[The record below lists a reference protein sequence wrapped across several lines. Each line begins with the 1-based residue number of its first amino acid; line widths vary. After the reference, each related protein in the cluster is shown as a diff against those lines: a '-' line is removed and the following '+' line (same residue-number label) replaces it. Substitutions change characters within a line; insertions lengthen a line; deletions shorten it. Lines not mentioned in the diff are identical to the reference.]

1 MLRLRCC
8 LLTQLLSSPSASPA
22 SQLRRL
28 ISAAAPAIFP
38 NPSFDVEG
46 YLVSSCGLTRAQA
59 LKASAKLSHLK
70 SPSKPDAVLAFLAGL
85 GLSGD
90 DVAALVAKD
99 PLFLCAKVEKTLA
112 PVVAGLTGLGLSRSD
127 IAHLVSLSRD
137 KFRCRSIVSYLQ
149 YYLHLFGSFENLLPA
164 LRHGLC
170 LRSAGLETV
179 VKPNVAYLQ
188 ECGLGNCDIAKL
200 CIVQPWLLTSNLEYV
215 RAVAAR
221 AEGIGVPCGSAMFRR
236 ALLTVARLSKEKI
249 DAKVEYL
256 KKTFR
261 WSDAEVRIALS
272 KSPGMLS
279 FSSDRLQ
286 RISEFL
292 ISKAGLEPA
301 YIAHRPAMLNYSLE
315 GRIKPRHYVVKYLK
329 ENGFLDHDR
338 DYYSTLCISE
348 KVFMERFICPHK
360 EAVPHL
366 AEDYADACRG
376 EVPFSFRFT

>member
-8 LLTQLLSSPSASPA
+8 LLTQLLSPPSASPA

-46 YLVSSCGLTRAQA
+46 YLVSTCGLTRAQA

-85 GLSGD
+85 GLSGA

-99 PLFLCAKVEKTLA
+99 PLFLCARVEKTLA

-127 IAHLVSLSRD
+127 IARLVSLSRD

-149 YYLHLFGSFENLLPA
+149 YHLHLF
-164 LRHGLC
+164 
-170 LRSAGLETV
+170 V
-179 VKPNVAYLQ
+179 VKPNVAFLK
-188 ECGLGNCDIAKL
+188 ECGLGDCDIAKL
-200 CIVQPWLLTSNLEYV
+200 CIGQPWLLASSLECV
-215 RAVAAR
+215 RSVAAR
-221 AEGIGVPCGSAMFRR
+221 AEGIGVPCGSAMFRH
-236 ALLTVARLSKEKI
+236 ALWAVARLSQEKI
-249 DAKVEYL
+249 AAKVEHL
-256 KKTFR
+256 KKMLR

-286 RISEFL
+286 GISEFL

-338 DYYSTLCISE
+338 DYYNTLCISE

-360 EAVPHL
+360 EAAPHL